1 MGLSGWLYAFEVPS
15 PPLIPV
21 SSRSPT
27 PEELNVED
35 EQATQD
41 IDQPDSDQ
49 PDGDQPDSDQQD
61 IATSQESHQHQ
72 PQQSEDDETAKQQGP
87 EVAVTNEREPEAD
100 EQEEAPVI
108 TPVDE
113 VADME
118 GSTADPVTKPEEAER
133 ELDSDEKTDLIAGE
147 HAAAMATE
155 ADEPV
160 TKKTSLSPSPSS
172 PPSAYSPHIH
182 GFIFAVHRRTVRALC
197 SSV

>member
-27 PEELNVED
+27 PEELTAED
-35 EQATQD
+35 DQANQD

-49 PDGDQPDSDQQD
+49 QDS
-61 IATSQESHQHQ
+61 ATSQESHQHQ
-72 PQQSEDDETAKQQGP
+72 LQQNEEDDETAELQGT
-87 EVAVTNEREPEAD
+87 EVAVTNGREPKAD

-108 TPVDE
+108 ATVDE

-118 GSTADPVTKPEEAER
+118 GSTPDSVTKPEEAER

>member
-35 EQATQD
+35 EQANQD
-41 IDQPDSDQ
+41 IDQPDSDH
-49 PDGDQPDSDQQD
+49 PDGDQQD
-61 IATSQESHQHQ
+61 IATSQESQQ
-72 PQQSEDDETAKQQGP
+72 LQQSEEDETAELQGT
-87 EVAVTNEREPEAD
+87 EVAVTNGREPEAD

-108 TPVDE
+108 TTVDE

-118 GSTADPVTKPEEAER
+118 GSTPDPVTKPEEAER

-147 HAAAMATE
+147 RAATMATE

>member
-35 EQATQD
+35 EQANQD
-41 IDQPDSDQ
+41 IDQS
-49 PDGDQPDSDQQD
+49 DSDQQD
-61 IATSQESHQHQ
+61 SATSQKSHQHQ
-72 PQQSEDDETAKQQGP
+72 LQQSEEDETAEQQGA
-87 EVAVTNEREPEAD
+87 EVAVTNGREPEAD
-100 EQEEAPVI
+100 EREEAPVV
-108 TPVDE
+108 TTVDE

-118 GSTADPVTKPEEAER
+118 GSTPDPVTKPEEAER

-147 HAAAMATE
+147 HAATMAAE
-155 ADEPV
+155 ADESV
-160 TKKTSLSPSPSS
+160 TKKTSSSPSPSS

>member
-1 MGLSGWLYAFEVPS
+1 MYAFEVPS

-35 EQATQD
+35 EQANQD
-41 IDQPDSDQ
+41 IDQPD
-49 PDGDQPDSDQQD
+49 GDQQD
-61 IATSQESHQHQ
+61 SAISQESQQHQ
-72 PQQSEDDETAKQQGP
+72 LQQNEEDDETAELQGA
-87 EVAVTNEREPEAD
+87 EVAVTNVREPEAD
-100 EQEEAPVI
+100 EQEEAPII
-108 TPVDE
+108 TTVDE

-118 GSTADPVTKPEEAER
+118 ADPVTKPEEDER

-147 HAAAMATE
+147 HAATMAAE
-155 ADEPV
+155 ADESV